1 MIYLVAETWILLE
14 SNLVEKL
21 KIIYRGRYKME
32 EISFQEYT
40 KAQDKLFWYER
51 FMEINDNSDE
61 CYFDLNIDWKERYE
75 LLSNKWT
82 GWLLTLTWLHNKHKK
97 TDIESVFN

>member
-40 KAQDKLFWYER
+40 KAQDKLFW
-51 FMEINDNSDE
+51 SDE

-75 LLSNKWT
+75 LLFKKWN
-82 GWLLTLTWLHNKHKK
+82 WLIADIDLT
-97 TDIESVFN
+97 S

>member
-40 KAQDKLFWYER
+40 KAQDKLFW
-51 FMEINDNSDE
+51 SDE
-61 CYFDLNIDWKERYE
+61 CYFDLNIDWKESYE
-75 LLSNKWT
+75 LLSKKWT
-82 GWLLTLTWLHNKHKK
+82 GWLDFIISIKKLTLSQFLIKL
-97 TDIESVFN
+97 FL

>member
-1 MIYLVAETWILLE
+1 
-14 SNLVEKL
+14 
-21 KIIYRGRYKME
+21 ME
-32 EISFQEYT
+32 EVSFQEYT

-75 LLSNKWT
+75 LLSNK
-82 GWLLTLTWLHNKHKK
+82 
-97 TDIESVFN
+97 

>member
-40 KAQDKLFWYER
+40 KAQDKLFW
-51 FMEINDNSDE
+51 SDE

-75 LLSNKWT
+75 LLSKKWT

>member
-1 MIYLVAETWILLE
+1 MIKGVNFTKELKTEELNDMSCGRNLNSFE

-21 KIIYRGRYKME
+21 KIIYRGIYKME
-32 EISFQEYT
+32 EVSFQEYT

-75 LLSNKWT
+75 LLSNK
-82 GWLLTLTWLHNKHKK
+82 
-97 TDIESVFN
+97 

>member
-40 KAQDKLFWYER
+40 KAQDKLFW
-51 FMEINDNSDE
+51 SDE

>member
-1 MIYLVAETWILLE
+1 MIYLVAETWILLD

-40 KAQDKLFWYER
+40 KAQDKLFW
-51 FMEINDNSDE
+51 SDE

-75 LLSNKWT
+75 LLSKKWT

>member
-1 MIYLVAETWILLE
+1 MIKGVNFTQELKTEELNDVSGGRNLNSLE

-21 KIIYRGRYKME
+21 KIIYRGRYKMGE
-32 EISFQEYT
+32 FSFQEYT

-61 CYFDLNIDWKERYE
+61 FFRFKYRL
-75 LLSNKWT
+75 
-82 GWLLTLTWLHNKHKK
+82 
-97 TDIESVFN
+97 ESAL

>member
-1 MIYLVAETWILLE
+1 MSCGRNLNSFE

-40 KAQDKLFWYER
+40 KAQDKLFW
-51 FMEINDNSDE
+51 SDE

-75 LLSNKWT
+75 LLS
-82 GWLLTLTWLHNKHKK
+82 KK
-97 TDIESVFN
+97 